1 MNMQLLVPETDQKIK
16 VLVADD
22 NESDRMILSTII
34 RKQGYDVHL
43 ASNGKEALEIFEQQR
58 PQIVLLDAIMPEMDG
73 MEAARWIKKS
83 AGDDF
88 IPVLFLTSLQD
99 VNSLADCLDAGGD
112 DFLSKPYSQVIL
124 KAKLNAFLRMRSMH
138 SLMQAQR
145 DEISK
150 HNQHLMHEQKV
161 AKAVFDNVA
170 HSGCLDSP
178 NIKYMLSP
186 MAMFNGDV
194 LLAAVKPSGGMHI
207 LLGDFTGHGLPAAIG
222 AMPMAEIFYYMT
234 SKGFGITDIIAEIN
248 MKLKSILPVGVFCC
262 SCMVDFSFDKQIIRV
277 WSGGLPDS
285 YLYHSDS
292 KQITRIESKHLPL
305 GIRSADDFSGELQV
319 LEMAK
324 GDRLFICS
332 DGISEALN
340 KAGEMFGEQRMID
353 AMNSSEEDDEIFLN
367 IQNEVTSFM
376 DDSKR
381 DDDITLLEVKMVG
394 NFEMLNEHVSVSNA
408 VHSGPQDWSMEYQL
422 GPRTLR
428 EFNPLPLMLQ
438 IVMEVPGLRPYS
450 GQIYTIMAEL
460 FSNALEHGVLALN
473 SDLKATA
480 TGFMEYYEKR
490 TKLLEQLDAGFVRFK
505 IKHSPK
511 PEGGVLIIQLDDSGP
526 GFDYA
531 EKFKLNM
538 QKDGYSGRGL
548 PLVQSLSDSMN
559 YLGNGNSVEVTY
571 VWQYD

>member
-1 MNMQLLVPETDQKIK
+1 MNMQLLVPEADQKIK

-22 NESDRMILSTII
+22 NESDRLILSTII

-43 ASNGKEALEIFEQQR
+43 ASNGREALEIFEQER
-58 PQIVLLDAIMPEMDG
+58 PQIVLLDAIMPEMNG
-73 MEAARWIKKS
+73 MEAARSIKSS

-124 KAKLNAFLRMRSMH
+124 KAKLNAFLRMRGMH

-150 HNQHLMHEQKV
+150 HHQHLIHEQKV

-262 SCMVDFSFDKQIIRV
+262 GCMVDFSFDKQIIRV

-285 YLYHSDS
+285 YLFHSDS
-292 KQITRIESKHLPL
+292 KEITRIESKHLPL
-305 GIRSADDFSGELQV
+305 GIRSPDDFNNELQV

-340 KAGEMFGEQRMID
+340 KSGEMFGEHRMIE
-353 AMNSSEEDDEIFLN
+353 AMSSSEEDDDIFAN
-367 IQNEVTSFM
+367 IQNAVTSFM
-376 DDSKR
+376 EDSER
-381 DDDITLLEVKMVG
+381 DDDITLLEVKMIG
-394 NFEMLNEHVSVSNA
+394 DFEMLNGHVNVANA
-408 VHSGPQDWSMEYQL
+408 VQSGPQDWRLEYEL
-422 GPRTLR
+422 GPRTLQ

-460 FSNALEHGVLALN
+460 FSNALEHGVLGLD
-473 SDLKATA
+473 SELKSTA
-480 TGFMEYYEKR
+480 AGFMTYYEKR
-490 TKLLEQLDAGFVRFK
+490 TSLLERLESGFVRFK
-505 IKHSPK
+505 IRHTPK
-511 PEGGVLIIQLDDSGP
+511 SEGGVLVIRLDDSGS
-526 GFDYA
+526 GFDYS
-531 EKFKLNM
+531 EKIKFNM
-538 QKDGYSGRGL
+538 QEGSYSGRGM
-548 PLVQSLSDSMN
+548 PLVESLSDSMN